1 MYTVETNNK
10 TVQVREVYPMLLQT
24 ILCLAGPTEQGKE
37 RGWFK
42 VTAPSG
48 KVQEFQWPENYIDF
62 K

>member
-1 MYTVETNNK
+1 MYTIEINNK

-24 ILCLAGPTEQGKE
+24 ILCLAGKTEGKE

-48 KVQEFQWPENYIDF
+48 KVQEFRWPENYVDF